1 MAAVTEYQCPN
12 CGGEIEFDA
21 NLQKMKCSYCGSDF
35 DVATLKAYDE
45 DLKTQQPDS
54 INWNMPTDSW
64 AEGES
69 EGLSGYECQN
79 CGAEIVGEETTGTVD
94 CPYCGNHVIL
104 KGKFSG
110 QLRPDLII
118 PFKLDKNM
126 AKQGLTKHLKG
137 KFFLP
142 KVFKDENHIDEIKG
156 IYVPFWLFDT
166 DVDASIRYKATR
178 VRNWRSGNYRYT
190 ETQYFSVIR
199 EGFIAFDNIPADG
212 SSKMADDL
220 MESIEP
226 FTISD
231 AVDFQTAYLSGYFA
245 DKYDVSADQCI
256 TRVNERVKSS
266 AETNFKKTVTG
277 YSSVVTESSYINAH
291 NGKAKY
297 ALYPVWILNTTYKGE
312 KFVFAMNGQT
322 GKFVGNLPC
331 DKLAF
336 WRFCGIST
344 VVSSAI
350 IYVIMYVL
358 RMLGYI

>member
-126 AKQGLTKHLKG
+126 AKHTNDLRRLLIRFQNQQSPFAFNTETLTTN
-137 KFFLP
+137 FQ
-142 KVFKDENHIDEIKG
+142 KG
-156 IYVPFWLFDT
+156 IRKKY
-166 DVDASIRYKATR
+166 
-178 VRNWRSGNYRYT
+178 
-190 ETQYFSVIR
+190 SVY
-199 EGFIAFDNIPADG
+199 NI
-212 SSKMADDL
+212 
-220 MESIEP
+220 
-226 FTISD
+226 
-231 AVDFQTAYLSGYFA
+231 
-245 DKYDVSADQCI
+245 
-256 TRVNERVKSS
+256 
-266 AETNFKKTVTG
+266 
-277 YSSVVTESSYINAH
+277 
-291 NGKAKY
+291 
-297 ALYPVWILNTTYKGE
+297 
-312 KFVFAMNGQT
+312 
-322 GKFVGNLPC
+322 
-331 DKLAF
+331 
-336 WRFCGIST
+336 
-344 VVSSAI
+344 
-350 IYVIMYVL
+350 
-358 RMLGYI
+358 